1 MIWGGKHLPS
11 FFMGLLMT
19 YFYTN
24 FHLFKNNIFLRGYRD
39 GRRFKRNIPLKPY
52 LFIQSKN
59 ANSKYRT
66 LSDDPVEKIDF
77 ENVYEARD
85 FLRQYQGV
93 ADLNIYGLTNYI
105 YAYINDEFKGEI
117 DYDPAQISVVSIDI
131 EVAAD
136 EGFPDVYRADKPITA
151 ISLRKNGKSVVLG
164 CGDYTPKSE
173 DVMYVKCRDEK
184 NLLVKFLSV
193 WNHADWIPDVVTGWN
208 IEHFDIPYLYNRI
221 VNLLGEREANKLSP
235 WEIVEPRDI
244 IRGKSASRGGKDIES
259 RVDKLY
265 DIIGIT
271 SLDYLELYKK
281 FSFTNQES
289 YRLDHIAN
297 VELGERKLDYS
308 EYESLLELYKQ
319 DYEKFIDYNL
329 HDVLLVD
336 RLEDKLGLIKQV
348 FAIAYDAKVNYL
360 DTMTTVRPWDIII
373 HNYLLNKNIVIPL
386 AEKKTVDSA
395 LVGGYVK
402 EPKLGMHKWVVSFDL
417 NSLYPHLIMQYNI
430 SPETYLGK
438 NVVPSI
444 EEILAGEKPSMPEHA
459 TLAANGCMYRRD
471 KQGFLPELMQ
481 KMYDD
486 RVLYKK
492 KMLEAKQE
500 YQKNP
505 TYELEKQISR
515 YHNLQLAK
523 KIQLNSAYGA
533 LGNQY
538 FRWFD
543 LKHAEAITMSGQL
556 AIRWIETRVNAFM
569 NKMLKTKNRDYVIA
583 SDTDSI
589 YVVMDKVVEA
599 ALPNEKDT
607 KHIVSTLDK
616 FIEAKVQ
623 SFIDQTYEELAL
635 LMNAYQQK
643 MKMKRESI
651 ADKGIWTAKKKY
663 ILNVW
668 NNEGVQYSE
677 AKLKM
682 MGIEAVRSSTPS
694 VCRDRIKKALDII
707 MNEDEASLIKFI
719 DEFRTEFYKMPYE
732 DIAFPRGCKGMND
745 YKDVVSIYKK
755 ATPIHVRGA
764 LLYNKLLKDKDI
776 TTIDTI
782 KNGDKIKF
790 CYLKLPNPIRENVIS
805 TLGPLPKQFGLDK
818 YIDYNLQFQKSFLDP
833 ISIILTV
840 IDWSHEK
847 TNSLESFWD

>member
-1 MIWGGKHLPS
+1 MS
-11 FFMGLLMT
+11 

-24 FHLFKNNIFLRGYRD
+24 FHLFKNNVMLRGYKN
-39 GRRFKRNIPLKPY
+39 GKAFKRNVPLKPY
-52 LFIQSKN
+52 LFVKSKN
-59 ANSKYRT
+59 EASKYST
-66 LSDDPVEKIDF
+66 LEGNPVEKIDF
-77 ENVYEARD
+77 DNVYEARD
-85 FLRQYQGV
+85 FVKEYQGSP
-93 ADLNIYGLTNYI
+93 DFDIYGLTHYI

-117 DYDPAQISVVSIDI
+117 DYDPNLVSVISLDI

-136 EGFPDVYRADKPITA
+136 DGFPDVYRADKPVTA
-151 ISLRKNGKSVVLG
+151 ISVRKNGKSVVLG
-164 CGDYTPKSE
+164 CGKYTSKSK
-173 DVMYVKCRDEK
+173 DVTYVECVDEK
-184 NLLVKFLSV
+184 NLLGIFLNLM
-193 WNHADWIPDVVTGWN
+193 NHPDWTPDVLTGWN
-208 IEHFDIPYLYNRI
+208 IENFDIPYLYNRI
-221 VNLLGEREANKLSP
+221 NNLLGGDSVNKLSP
-235 WEIVEPRDI
+235 WRIVEEREIV
-244 IRGKSASRGGKDIES
+244 RGKSG
-259 RVDKLY
+259 
-265 DIIGIT
+265 T
-271 SLDYLELYKK
+271 SNKIYEIAGVTTLDYLQLYKK

-297 VELGERKLDYS
+297 IELGERKLDYS

-329 HDVLLVD
+329 HDVVLVD

-360 DTMTTVRPWDIII
+360 DTMTTVRAWDIII
-373 HNYLLNKNIVIPL
+373 HNYLLSKNIVIPL
-386 AEKKTVDSA
+386 AKKNSLDSP

-402 EPKLGMHKWVVSFDL
+402 EPKIGMHKWVVSFDL

-430 SPETYLGK
+430 SPETYVGK

-444 EEILAGEKPSMPEHA
+444 EDLITGTMPVIPDGVA
-459 TLAANGCMYRRD
+459 IAANGCMYRKD
-471 KQGFLPELMQ
+471 FQGFLPELMQ

-492 KMLEAKQE
+492 KMIEAKQQYE
-500 YQKNP
+500 KTP

-515 YHNLQLAK
+515 YHNLQFAK

-556 AIRWIETRVNAFM
+556 AIRWIETRMNVFM
-569 NKMLKTKNRDYVIA
+569 NKMMKTNNKDYVIA

-589 YVVMDKVVEA
+589 YVVMDDVVQTVFGSETEVKTH
-599 ALPNEKDT
+599 EKM
-607 KHIVSTLDK
+607 KEISTALDK
-616 FIEAKVQ
+616 FIESRVQ
-623 SFIDQTYEELAL
+623 TFIDIEYQKLAD
-635 LMNAYQQK
+635 MMHAYQQK

-651 ADKGIWTAKKKY
+651 ANKGIWTAKKKY

-668 NNEGVQYSE
+668 DSEGVQYSE

-707 MNEDEASLIKFI
+707 MNEDENTLIKFI
-719 DEFRTEFYKMPYE
+719 DKFRLEFYEMSYE
-732 DIAFPRGCKGMND
+732 EVAFPRGCKGMANYRD
-745 YKDVVSIYKK
+745 ASTIYKK
-755 ATPIHVRGA
+755 STPIHVRGA
-764 LLYNKLLKDKDI
+764 LLYNKMLKDKSI
-776 TTIDTI
+776 TTVDTI
-782 KNGDKIKF
+782 KDGDKIKF
-790 CYLKLPNPIRENVIS
+790 CYLRLPNPIRENVIS
-805 TLGPLPKQFGLDK
+805 TLGPLPKQFGLEK
-818 YIDYNLQFQKSFLDP
+818 YIDYATQFEKSFIDP
-833 ISIILTV
+833 ISIILNV

-847 TNSLESFWD
+847 KNTIDSFWD

>member
-1 MIWGGKHLPS
+1 
-11 FFMGLLMT
+11 MT

-24 FHLFKNNIFLRGYRD
+24 FHLFKNNIFLRGYKD

-59 ANSKYRT
+59 KNAKYRT
-66 LSDDPVEKIDF
+66 LSDDPVEKVDF

-105 YAYINDEFKGEI
+105 YAYINDEFSGEI
-117 DYDPAQISVVSIDI
+117 DYDPAQVSVVNIDI

-136 EGFPDVYRADKPITA
+136 DGFPDIYRADKPVTA

-164 CGDYTPKSE
+164 CEDYTSKSE

-184 NLLVKFLSV
+184 NLLMKFLSV
-193 WNHADWIPDVVTGWN
+193 WNHPDWIPDVITGWN
-208 IEHFDIPYLYNRI
+208 TEGFDIPYLYNRM
-221 VNLLGEREANKLSP
+221 VNLIGEREANKLSP

-244 IRGKSASRGGKDIES
+244 IRGKSVARAGKDIES

-265 DIIGIT
+265 DIIGIS
-271 SLDYLELYKK
+271 SLDYLQLYKK
-281 FSFTNQES
+281 FSFSNQES

-297 VELGERKLDYS
+297 IELGERKLDYS

-329 HDVLLVD
+329 HDVLLVE

-348 FAIAYDAKVNYL
+348 FAIAYDAKVNYI

-373 HNYLLNKNIVIPL
+373 HNYLLSKNVVIPL

-402 EPKLGMHKWVVSFDL
+402 EPKLGMHEWVVSFDL

-430 SPETYLGK
+430 SPETYVGK

-444 EEILAGEKPSMPEHA
+444 EDLISGTRPDVPDGVA
-459 TLAANGCMYRRD
+459 LAANGCMYRKD
-471 KQGFLPELMQ
+471 FQGFLPELMQ

-492 KMLEAKQE
+492 KMIEAKQQYE
-500 YQKNP
+500 KTP

-556 AIRWIETRVNAFM
+556 AIRWIETQMNIFM
-569 NKMLKTKNRDYVIA
+569 NKMLKTKNRDYVVA

-599 ALPNEKDT
+599 ALSGERDT
-607 KHIVSTLDK
+607 KRIVTTLDK
-616 FIEAKVQ
+616 FIEAKIQ
-623 SFIDQTYEELAL
+623 EFIDGSYQELAD
-635 LMNAYQQK
+635 MMGAYQQK

-694 VCRDRIKKALDII
+694 VCRDRIKKALNII
-707 MNEDEASLIKFI
+707 MNEDEATLVKFI
-719 DEFRTEFYKMPYE
+719 DSFREEFYKMPYE
-732 DIAFPRGCKGMND
+732 DIAFPRGCKNLND
-745 YKDVVSIYKK
+745 YKDVVNIYKK

-764 LLYNKLLKDKDI
+764 LLYNKLLKDNDI
-776 TTIDTI
+776 TNIETI
-782 KNGDKIKF
+782 KSGDKLKF

-805 TLGPLPKQFGLDK
+805 TLGPLPKQFGLEK
-818 YIDYNLQFQKSFLDP
+818 YIDYKTQFEKSFIDP
-833 ISIILTV
+833 IRIILNV
-840 IDWSHEK
+840 IGWSDERK
-847 TNSLESFWD
+847 NTIDSFWD